1 MSILQP
7 GNHELGCILFN
18 YIKCNAIKNGHL
30 SIVADGYQTGG
41 LQSFLR
47 TDELS
52 VKLFTLLTK
61 MQSPLAM
68 EFFNERQAAE
78 EMFDLAVK

>member
-1 MSILQP
+1 
-7 GNHELGCILFN
+7 
-18 YIKCNAIKNGHL
+18 
-30 SIVADGYQTGG
+30 
-41 LQSFLR
+41 
-47 TDELS
+47 
-52 VKLFTLLTK
+52 

>member
-1 MSILQP
+1 MSIVS
-7 GNHELGCILFN
+7 E
-18 YIKCNAIKNGHL
+18 
-30 SIVADGYQTGG
+30 GYQAGG
-41 LQSFLR
+41 LQQFLR

-68 EFFNERQAAE
+68 EFFNERQKAE